1 MRTSQTDRS
10 FNDQLRGENAKT
22 ACARWRALKAK
33 QAAEAER
40 IEQERKKRYALTE
53 EQKAQAQRLADL
65 INGRQ
70 IDFAGNLI

>member
-1 MRTSQTDRS
+1 MRTSQSDDS
-10 FNDQLRGENAKT
+10 FNDQLRGENAKA

-33 QAAEAER
+33 QGAEVER

-65 INGRQ
+65 MNGRQ
-70 IDFAGNLI
+70 IDFAGNFI